1 MMEEKTCKDC
11 KWKVDLFSNGNVV
24 SSYTIDT
31 SEIDQAANDKLVDQR
46 RSAVYDIAVEL
57 YEEMLLEQKPSV
69 LSCLNNLVV
78 NLLKTKL

>member
-31 SEIDQAANDKLVDQR
+31 SEIDQAANDKLVER
-46 RSAVYDIAVEL
+46 LSVE
-57 YEEMLLEQKPSV
+57 YANKPKSNV
-69 LSCLNNLVV
+69 EVKIS
-78 NLLKTKL
+78 

>member
-1 MMEEKTCKDC
+1 MK
-11 KWKVDLFSNGNVV
+11 KVTKYQSRDG
-24 SSYTIDT
+24 
-31 SEIDQAANDKLVDQR
+31 KLIDQR

>member
-1 MMEEKTCKDC
+1 MK
-11 KWKVDLFSNGNVV
+11 KVTKYQSRDGKSFDSP
-24 SSYTIDT
+24 D
-31 SEIDQAANDKLVDQR
+31 ECQAHENELIDQR